1 MGLFDRLVRFS
12 LPLVPRFVVA
22 RVARRYIAGPALD
35 DALDTVRELNREGAM
50 ATVDYL
56 GEETRDPRQVER
68 AVVEYE
74 EAIARLHREGLD
86 CNVSAKPT
94 LFGLRLDRELCLSS
108 LTRVA
113 TAAAAAG
120 SFLRL
125 DMEDHSTTDATL
137 ALHRAL
143 RERGLPVGIVL
154 QAMLRR
160 TLPDLAALRAERPN
174 VRLCKGIYREPR
186 LHAWQDPEAV
196 REAFAHA
203 LERLLRAGSYVG
215 IATHDERLV
224 LAGMELVDRLGL
236 GRDQY
241 EFQMLLGVEPALRQI
256 ILGAGHRLRVYVPY
270 GTDWYGYSL
279 RRLREN
285 PSIARHVL
293 RAFFRGDQ

>member
-1 MGLFDRLVRFS
+1 MGLLDRLIRLS

-22 RVARRYIAGPALD
+22 RVARRYIAGPALE
-35 DALDTVRELNREGAM
+35 DAVRTVRELNREGAM

-56 GEETRDPRQVER
+56 GEETRDPEQVER

-74 EAIARLHREGLD
+74 GAIDRIRREGLD
-86 CNVSAKPT
+86 CNVSVKPT

-108 LTRVA
+108 LARVA
-113 TAAAAAG
+113 TTAAAAG
-120 SFLRL
+120 SFVRL

-186 LHAWQDPEAV
+186 VHAWQDPEAV

-241 EFQMLLGVEPALRQI
+241 EFQMLLGVEPTLRQI
-256 ILGAGHRLRVYVPY
+256 ILAGGHRLRVYVPY

-293 RAFFRGDQ
+293 RAFFRRAG